1 MKTENKSNIVLIGMP
16 GAGKS
21 TVGVI
26 LAKHTSYDFIDSDVL
41 IQTQENRSLQQI
53 VDEDGY
59 MALRKIEE
67 TILLSINCTNHV
79 IATGGSAVYSPAA
92 MNHLK
97 TNGFVIFLHT
107 DFEVL
112 QKRITDFET
121 RGIARDPDQT
131 FAHLYKER
139 QVLYKKYSDLT
150 IDCADKTQE
159 DTSKLICSWLN
170 IQ

>member
-1 MKTENKSNIVLIGMP
+1 MKTESKSNIVLIGMP

-26 LAKHTSYDFIDSDVL
+26 LAKHTSCDFIDSDVL
-41 IQTQENRSLQQI
+41 IQTEENRSLQQI
-53 VDEDGY
+53 VDEEGY
-59 MALRKIEE
+59 MALRKIEG

-97 TNGFVIFLHT
+97 TNGFVIFLHA

-121 RGIARDPDQT
+121 RGIARAPDQT

-139 QVLYKKYSDLT
+139 QVLYNKYSDLT
-150 IDCADKTQE
+150 IDCTDKTQE
-159 DTSKLICSWLN
+159 YISKLICSWLN
-170 IQ
+170 I